1 MSVSVLRPPKG
12 TGMAEEKSRKNLK
25 IAVSDVSEFR
35 ALRAWLDRVPG
46 IEVSVQADSPVPGRL
61 GAWDTMTLLAGSGGT
76 LAVALRA
83 LPEFIRSRRSN
94 VSVTVTARGRKVT
107 LDARNVDEVIPLI
120 EKILDE

>member
-1 MSVSVLRPPKG
+1 
-12 TGMAEEKSRKNLK
+12 MAEEKSRKNLK